1 VTTYKHA
8 YISMMIRLQRK
19 TPQQNALKEGTWRS
33 LTHSLCF
40 SFNAV
45 CACQVFFNAAAA
57 IVVVVVVVPKV
68 SVS

>member
-1 VTTYKHA
+1 
-8 YISMMIRLQRK
+8 MMIRLQRK
-19 TPQQNALKEGTWRS
+19 TPQKNALKEGTCRS

-40 SFNAV
+40 SFNTV